1 MTNIYNM
8 YLRNYKGKLVLLDEK
23 KYTNERDL
31 YIAIWNI
38 KYNIDIAKTNDIT
51 NILEYVDGEK
61 LFV

>member
-1 MTNIYNM
+1 M
-8 YLRNYKGKLVLLDEK
+8 YLRNYKGKLVLLEEK
-23 KYTNERDL
+23 KYANERDL

-38 KYNIDIAKTNDIT
+38 KYNISIAKTNDIT

>member
-1 MTNIYNM
+1 M

-31 YIAIWNI
+31 YIAVWKI
-38 KYNIDIAKTNDIT
+38 KYNENIAKTNDI
-51 NILEYVDGEK
+51 NNVLDYVDGEK